1 MLMLFNLFVDDRNKY
16 KYRCDSNYNLIAKYS
31 TCTVV
36 VGIQKSDKAEKI
48 RKKQVYLF
56 TGNI

>member
-1 MLMLFNLFVDDRNKY
+1 MLMLFNLFVDDRN

-36 VGIQKSDKAEKI
+36 VGIQKSDKAKKI